1 MRRPIPTAL
10 ALAALTL
17 CSAPCMAAEAPR
29 IDPERITVS
38 GMSAGGNM
46 AHQLHVAYAD
56 LFSGVAVLAG
66 GPFGCAQ
73 GSLATALARC
83 VTTVGD
89 GIPVAELEAGTRAAA
104 DAGRVADPALLADD
118 RVWLFRGTQDKA
130 VAEGVSDAL
139 AELYA
144 AFVPAEQVLYVEDV
158 EVPHLFPTDRG
169 GWPCDSLQTPFV
181 GDCGYDAAGAL
192 LRHLYG
198 ELEDFEGEGTGPLQE
213 VPLPGAEAAG
223 LAATAWLYVP
233 ESCTKGEE
241 ACALHLVLHG
251 CAQSVSMVGN
261 AFMERSGYLPWAEA
275 NGIVL
280 AFPQAVSGVT
290 NPLGCFDW
298 WGYSGADYAWRDGPQ
313 MRVIADWVRSL
324 AAPAD

>member
-1 MRRPIPTAL
+1 MRAITLTALTLTAL
-10 ALAALTL
+10 ALPAA
-17 CSAPCMAAEAPR
+17 AGMAAEAPR

-38 GMSAGGNM
+38 GLSAGGNV

-56 LFSGVAVLAG
+56 LFSGAAILAG
-66 GPFGCAQ
+66 GPYGCAG
-73 GSLATALARC
+73 GSLATALGRC

-89 GIPVAELEAGTRAAA
+89 GIPVGELEAGIRAAA
-104 DAGRVADPALLADD
+104 GAGRVADPSLLADD

-130 VAEGVSDAL
+130 VAQGVSDAL
-139 AELYA
+139 AGLYA
-144 AFVPAEQVLYVEDV
+144 AFVPAGQIVYVRDV
-158 EVPHLFPTDRG
+158 EAPHLFPTDHG

-192 LRHLYG
+192 LTHLYG
-198 ELEDFEGEGTGPLQE
+198 DLQAAGSGEPEPLQE
-213 VPLPGAEAAG
+213 VPLPGGEAAG

-233 ESCTKGEE
+233 GSCATGEE
-241 ACALHLVLHG
+241 ACALHVVLHG

-261 AFMERSGYLPWAEA
+261 AFMERSGYLRWAEA

-298 WGYSGADYAWRDGPQ
+298 WGYSGADYLWRDGAQ

-324 AAPAD
+324 AGQAD